1 MKSEINIYN
10 HQTSLTVMRSIHPMD
25 ISYIFYIST
34 QHIHD
39 NFYRGFSIP
48 ESIKLSYDSEWCCS
62 LWHHSI
68 ANIFSSAAKISKCHS
83 SILYILY
90 IRADIDTLDMMSE
103 QYWVSY
109 VLLSEGRAF
118 SIRGEFLIFCYF
130 ELLKYE
136 VWNKYLQS
144 PD

>member
-34 QHIHD
+34 QHMHV

-62 LWHHSI
+62 LWHCSI
-68 ANIFSSAAKISKCHS
+68 ANIFSSAAMISKYHI
-83 SILYILY
+83 SILYRFY
-90 IRADIDTLDMMSE
+90 IRTDIDTFDMMSE
-103 QYWVSY
+103 KYWVSY
-109 VLLSEGRAF
+109 VLLSEGRSF
-118 SIRGEFLIFCYF
+118 SIRGRDPYILLFLVAIMWII
-130 ELLKYE
+130 K
-136 VWNKYLQS
+136 
-144 PD
+144 

>member
-34 QHIHD
+34 QHMHD

-62 LWHHSI
+62 LWHCSI
-68 ANIFSSAAKISKCHS
+68 ANIFSSAAMISKCHI
-83 SILYILY
+83 SILYRFY
-90 IRADIDTLDMMSE
+90 IRTDIDTFDMMSE
-103 QYWVSY
+103 KYWVSY
-109 VLLSEGRAF
+109 VLLSEGRSF
-118 SIRGEFLIFCYF
+118 LSGGEILIFCYF
-130 ELLKYE
+130 ELLKCG
-136 VWNKYLQS
+136 L
-144 PD
+144 